1 MVGVMEFMV
10 FGLSHEVN
18 LAAVLSKV
26 DALFDFM
33 GVLSFRAYDTP
44 FISGMKI
51 VLSYLGICWTQGTL
65 GIKVT
70 SATAS
75 TAGIKLWI
83 AEGCV
88 VLVIWDLCHL
98 EDWSLLVYE
107 MEADSSIASV
117 QVPPSVDKKL
127 KEVKQELNSLQ
138 AQVTTIDYEGG
149 RRLDHV
155 SKDLFFL
162 KKKIQRKVKRIEN
175 SLSRKL
181 IELELKVD
189 KLVLKFLNHEENG
202 MSSSSEG

>member
-1 MVGVMEFMV
+1 MAFMV

-18 LAAVLSKV
+18 PAAILSKV

-33 GVLSFRAYDTP
+33 GVLSFCAYNTP

-51 VLSYLGICWTQGTL
+51 MPSQLGICWTQGTL

-70 SATAS
+70 SVAAS
-75 TAGIKLWI
+75 TVGIKLWI

-88 VLVIWDLCHL
+88 VLVIWDLYRL

-107 MEADSSIASV
+107 MEADSSTTSA
-117 QVPPSVDKKL
+117 QVPPSVDKNF

-138 AQVTTIDYEGG
+138 DQVTAIDYEGG
-149 RRLDHV
+149 RHLDHV
-155 SKDLFFL
+155 SKDLVFL
-162 KKKIQRKVKRIEN
+162 KKKIQRKVKRTEN
-175 SLSRKL
+175 SLSRQL
-181 IELELKVD
+181 VELELKVD
-189 KLVLKFLNHEENG
+189 KLVLKFLKHEENG